1 MRGFLVFFIED
12 ATVYIQEAA
21 IIIAIIG
28 NAAAVSGEAAL
39 LRPLQNERKAGV
51 NDI

>member
-21 IIIAIIG
+21 IIAIIG

-39 LRPLQNERKAGV
+39 RRPLQNERKAGV